1 MTMQFTET
9 ELLAIQF
16 ARSEHY
22 HLSATYSAALTM
34 GNCSTVHAMIDARR
48 RVDGTVTAADAKAVY
63 AAANVELDDW
73 AVGEINFTEIADD
86 FNEGREPESIS
97 DVIRDSLTTMTV
109 IGTSAQLSAQLDRAD
124 YSKVNKILEA
134 LGGKWNKKAG
144 AHVFAGSDPEEV
156 IATYLETGKLDKP
169 EKFGFFP
176 TPAPLARELVELA
189 GLQPGDTVLEPQA
202 GTGGLASICAE
213 VVGHANV
220 TCYEIQQK
228 NCDVLKSLGFQV
240 EQADF
245 LTVEPTRLFSKVI
258 CNPPF
263 EKQAD
268 ISHVLAGFRFVE
280 PGGTMAAIMSIGV
293 TFRTNSKT
301 TQFRAFLDSMGAS
314 IRVNDKDAFKESGTA
329 AQTVSIV
336 FQKPHD
342 WPVEA
347 PARIE
352 VARPIPAAVLALE
365 SDLEAVAP
373 ALAIVARIQPKPQ
386 PQQSAFCFSN

>member
-1 MTMQFTET
+1 MQFTEA

-16 ARSEHY
+16 PRSEHY
-22 HLSATYSAALTM
+22 NLSATYSASLTM
-34 GNCSTVHAMIDARR
+34 GNCAKVHALMDARR
-48 RVDGTVTAADAKAVY
+48 RVDGTVTAADAKAVF
-63 AAANVELDDW
+63 AAANVQLDEW
-73 AVGEINFTEIADD
+73 ARGEVNFTEIADD
-86 FNEGREPESIS
+86 FNEGREPESIP

-109 IGTSAQLSAQLDRAD
+109 SGTSAKLSAQLDRAD
-124 YSKVNKILEA
+124 YAKVNKILEA

-144 AHVFAGSDPEEV
+144 AHVFAGCDPEEV
-156 IATYLETGKLDKP
+156 IANYLETGKLDKP

-176 TPAPLARELVELA
+176 TPAPLARELVKMA
-189 GLQPGDTVLEPQA
+189 GLRPGHTVLEPQA
-202 GTGGLASICAE
+202 GVGGIANICAE
-213 VVGHANV
+213 VVGKGNV

-228 NCDVLKSLGFQV
+228 NCDVLRSLGFNV
-240 EQADF
+240 ERADF
-245 LTVEPTRLFSKVI
+245 LTVEPTQLFSHVI

-301 TQFRAFLDSMGAS
+301 TQFRAFLDSMGAK
-314 IRVNDKDAFKESGTA
+314 ITVNDKDAFKESGTA

-342 WPVEA
+342 WPTET

-352 VARPIPAAVLALE
+352 TSRPTPAPVLVLDD
-365 SDLEAVAP
+365 DLEAVAP
-373 ALAIVARIQPKPQ
+373 ALAIVSRVQPKSKPQ
-386 PQQSAFCFSN
+386 PAQGSFAF

>member
-1 MTMQFTET
+1 MQFNEA

-16 ARSEHY
+16 PRSEHY
-22 HLSATYSAALTM
+22 GISATYSASLTM
-34 GNCSTVHAMIDARR
+34 GNCSKVHALMDARR
-48 RVDGTVTAADAKAVY
+48 RVDGTVTAADAKAVF
-63 AAANVELDDW
+63 AAANVKLDEW
-73 AVGEINFTEIADD
+73 ARGEVNFAEIADE
-86 FNEGREPESIS
+86 FNEGREPESIP
-97 DVIRDSLTTMTV
+97 DVIRDSLTTMV
-109 IGTSAQLSAQLDRAD
+109 VSGTAAKLSAQLDRAD
-124 YSKVNKILEA
+124 YAKVNKILEA

-144 AHVFAGSDPEEV
+144 AHVFAGCDPEEV
-156 IATYLETGKLDKP
+156 IANYLETGKLDKP

-176 TPAPLARELVELA
+176 TPAPLARELVKLA
-189 GLQPGDTVLEPQA
+189 GLKPGDTVLEPQA
-202 GTGGLASICAE
+202 GVGGIANICAE
-213 VVGHANV
+213 VVGKGNV

-228 NCDVLKSLGFQV
+228 NCDVLRSLGFQV
-240 EQADF
+240 EQTDF
-245 LTVEPTRLFSKVI
+245 LTVEPTRLFSTVI

-301 TQFRAFLDSMGAS
+301 TQFRAFLDSMGAK

-336 FQKPHD
+336 FKKPHD

-347 PARIE
+347 PSRIE
-352 VARPIPAAVLALE
+352 VARPTSAPLLALDD
-365 SDLEAVAP
+365 DLEAVAP
-373 ALAIVARIQPKPQ
+373 ALAIVARIQPKSNPQ
-386 PQQSAFCFSN
+386 PAQAAFAFF

>member
-1 MTMQFTET
+1 MQFNEA

-16 ARSEHY
+16 PRSEHY
-22 HLSATYSAALTM
+22 GISATYSASLTM
-34 GNCSTVHAMIDARR
+34 GNCTKVHAMIDARR
-48 RVDGTVTAADAKAVY
+48 RVDGTVTAADAKAVFLT
-63 AAANVELDDW
+63 ANVQLDEW
-73 AVGEINFTEIADD
+73 ALGEVNFAEIADD
-86 FNEGREPESIS
+86 FNEGREPEPIP
-97 DVIRDSLTTMTV
+97 DVIRDSLTSMAV
-109 IGTSAQLSAQLDRAD
+109 SGTSAKLSAQLDRAD
-124 YSKVNKILEA
+124 YAKVNKILEA

-144 AHVFAGSDPEEV
+144 AHVFAGCDPEEV
-156 IATYLETGKLDKP
+156 IANYLETGKLDKP

-176 TPAPLARELVELA
+176 TPAPLARELVKLA
-189 GLQPGDTVLEPQA
+189 GLRPGDTVLEPQA
-202 GTGGLASICAE
+202 GIGGIANICAE
-213 VVGHANV
+213 VVGNGNV

-228 NCDVLKSLGFQV
+228 NCDVLRSLGFQV

-245 LTVEPTRLFSKVI
+245 LTVEPTRLFSHVI

-301 TQFRAFLDSMGAS
+301 TQFRAFLDSMGAK
-314 IRVNDKDAFKESGTA
+314 ILVNDKDAFKESGTA

-342 WPVEA
+342 WPIEA
-347 PARIE
+347 PARIK
-352 VARPIPAAVLALE
+352 AAIPTPASALALDV
-365 SDLEAVAP
+365 DLEPVAP
-373 ALAIVARIQPKPQ
+373 ALAIVARIQPKPK
-386 PQQSAFCFSN
+386 QQYAQAAFAFF

>member
-1 MTMQFTET
+1 MQFNEV

-16 ARSEHY
+16 PRSEHY
-22 HLSATYSAALTM
+22 GISATYSASLTM
-34 GNCSTVHAMIDARR
+34 GNCTTVHAMIDARR
-48 RVDGTVTAADAKAVY
+48 RVDGTVTAADAKAVFL
-63 AAANVELDDW
+63 AANVQLDEW
-73 AVGEINFTEIADD
+73 ALGAVNFSEIADD

-109 IGTSAQLSAQLDRAD
+109 SGTSAKLSAQLDRAD
-124 YSKVNKILEA
+124 YAKVNKILEA

-144 AHVFAGSDPEEV
+144 AHVFAGCDPEEV
-156 IATYLETGKLDKP
+156 IANYLETGKLDKP

-176 TPAPLARELVELA
+176 TPAPLARALVEMA
-189 GLQPGDTVLEPQA
+189 GLRPGHTVLEPQA
-202 GTGGLASICAE
+202 GIGGLAAICAE
-213 VVGHANV
+213 IVGKGNV
-220 TCYEIQQK
+220 ACYEIQQK
-228 NCDVLKSLGFQV
+228 NCDVLRSLGFHV

-245 LTVEPTRLFSKVI
+245 LTVEPTQLFSYVI

-280 PGGTMAAIMSIGV
+280 PGGMMAAIMSIGV

-301 TQFRAFLDSMGAS
+301 THFRAFLESMGAK
-314 IRVNDKDAFKESGTA
+314 ITVNDKDAFKESGTA

-342 WPVEA
+342 WPTEA
-347 PARIE
+347 PAHIQ
-352 VARPIPAAVLALE
+352 VARPAPASVLALDD
-365 SDLEAVAP
+365 DLEPIAP
-373 ALAIVARIQPKPQ
+373 ALAIVARIQPKTKPQ
-386 PQQSAFCFSN
+386 PTQAAFAFT

>member
-1 MTMQFTET
+1 MQFTEA

-16 ARSEHY
+16 PRSEHY
-22 HLSATYSAALTM
+22 GISATYSASLTM
-34 GNCSTVHAMIDARR
+34 GNCAKIHAKIDAMR
-48 RVDGTVTAADAKAVY
+48 RVDGTVTAADVKSVY
-63 AAANVELDDW
+63 LSENVQVDEW
-73 AVGEINFTEIADD
+73 AHGEVVFSEIADD

-109 IGTSAQLSAQLDRAD
+109 IGNSAKLSAQLERAD
-124 YSKVNKILEA
+124 YAKVNKILEA

-144 AHVFAGSDPEEV
+144 AHVFAGCDPEEV
-156 IATYLETGKLDKP
+156 IANYLETGKLDKP
-169 EKFGFFP
+169 VKFGFFP
-176 TPAPLARELVELA
+176 TPAPLARQLVKMS
-189 GLQPGDTVLEPQA
+189 GLKPGDTVLEPQA
-202 GTGGLASICAE
+202 GVGGIANICAE
-213 VVGHANV
+213 VVGKGNV

-228 NCDVLKSLGFQV
+228 NCDVLRSLGFQV

-245 LTVEPTRLFSKVI
+245 LTVEPTRLFSHVI

-268 ISHVLAGFRFVE
+268 ISHVLAGFRFVQ

-301 TQFRAFLDSMGAS
+301 TQFRAFLDSLGAK
-314 IRVNDKDAFKESGTA
+314 ITVNDKDAFKESGTA

-352 VARPIPAAVLALE
+352 IARPTPAPALALDN
-365 SDLEAVAP
+365 DLEAVAP
-373 ALAIVARIQPKPQ
+373 ALAIVARIQSKSKPQ
-386 PQQSAFCFSN
+386 PAQTSFAF